1 MSTIF
6 ALSSGTLPSAIA
18 VFRVSGPQSLPILRQ
33 LSRRKVWTPKMM
45 EFTKLY
51 DSQRRIIDESMA
63 VYFPGPKT
71 FTGEDTAEFFLHG
84 SQAVAQKF
92 ATCLSEIENVREA
105 KRGEFTRRAFHNG
118 KMSISEVRGLDRL
131 IRSRTEKER
140 RAAFGQMRGGTRA
153 VEIRKKLVEILS
165 KLFVIID
172 FGEHVALELS
182 DAQKDVAE
190 ILAEI
195 NRLILAWEGA
205 ERAQRGLEIV
215 LYGRPNSG
223 KSSILN
229 QLAHDDVA
237 IVSEIP
243 GTTRDS
249 LVTTIQINGIRCRLT
264 DTAGIRPHT
273 NDVIEAEGIRR
284 AQRRL
289 ESADV
294 ICFVVDPESRSDD
307 VANILEDV
315 KKLKNP
321 ESKVLIVKN
330 KADLKLPYP
339 EVSSSGIHVVSS
351 HATSSEGCQK
361 LRETLGSLVD
371 QLCPETNFLLDAE
384 LLRKCSDEL
393 TCSMLCQDAAIMCQH
408 IEKGLEHIAELTQG
422 TLLDKSSFLPYPPFE
437 VSFARRTHF
446 YGLQLNCTG
455 NNHRWLPRLVFVSH
469 DPNNVNRK
477 AYLTLQLDQFDV
489 DMCSA
494 VDCHTKCTWTVHG
507 GLRVSAK
514 ACCNSEDV
522 VLCRTDAERGRH
534 MLLAFN
540 SMCALVCIG
549 LIPIVCYQRKR
560 QHEARGW
567 ALMELFLIGASILY
581 SVLFLDIVA
590 PPEYGCCV
598 AVWLRQIGFSIFYG
612 SIVLKIYRNLQE
624 YRVRKAQ
631 HVSVREQDMLKYL
644 AAMLALTITGL
655 MAWTVGSW
663 GDTALW
669 RTAWP
674 QCLMQGWHVIWHGY
688 ELLFLLYAVRL
699 CYKARNSDWLERW
712 QFTVAVCLEAVITLM
727 ANLIRYSIRNSG
739 RADTLFIV
747 SFVHLQL
754 TVSVNIVIIV
764 APKFY
769 LSNGEPSRRSM
780 TLGGHS
786 GRAHPSLAKLRDNI
800 LNGTIDFAEVPIVDM
815 NPEDI
820 RAELKRVYTQ
830 LRMYKLKNLYQDNPH
845 ISKKRGG
852 KKWSDK
858 NTKATR
864 RISIPSCSP
873 QAKRI
878 EEDEK
883 SDLTVESSPHN
894 IYLSNFKGANVNNI
908 EQHNSVRV

>member
-1 MSTIF
+1 MYIGAQKSMSTIF

-33 LSRRKVWTPKMM
+33 LSRRKIWTPKMM

-51 DSQRRIIDESMA
+51 DSQRKIIDESMA

-71 FTGEDTAEFFLHG
+71 FTGEDTTEFFLHG

-190 ILAEI
+190 ILSEI

-264 DTAGIRPHT
+264 DTAGVRPHT

-294 ICFVVDPESRSDD
+294 ICVVVDPESRSDD
-307 VANILEDV
+307 VAKILEDV
-315 KKLKNP
+315 EKLKNP

-351 HATSSEGCQK
+351 HATSSEGCQQ

-371 QLCPETNFLLDAE
+371 QLCPEANFLLDAE

-408 IEKGLEHIAELTQG
+408 IEKGLEYIAELTQG
-422 TLLDKSSFLPYPPFE
+422 TVTESVLDGIFS
-437 VSFARRTHF
+437 
-446 YGLQLNCTG
+446 
-455 NNHRWLPRLVFVSH
+455 
-469 DPNNVNRK
+469 
-477 AYLTLQLDQFDV
+477 QF
-489 DMCSA
+489 
-494 VDCHTKCTWTVHG
+494 
-507 GLRVSAK
+507 
-514 ACCNSEDV
+514 
-522 VLCRTDAERGRH
+522 
-534 MLLAFN
+534 
-540 SMCALVCIG
+540 CIG
-549 LIPIVCYQRKR
+549 K
-560 QHEARGW
+560 
-567 ALMELFLIGASILY
+567 
-581 SVLFLDIVA
+581 
-590 PPEYGCCV
+590 
-598 AVWLRQIGFSIFYG
+598 
-612 SIVLKIYRNLQE
+612 
-624 YRVRKAQ
+624 
-631 HVSVREQDMLKYL
+631 
-644 AAMLALTITGL
+644 
-655 MAWTVGSW
+655 
-663 GDTALW
+663 
-669 RTAWP
+669 
-674 QCLMQGWHVIWHGY
+674 
-688 ELLFLLYAVRL
+688 
-699 CYKARNSDWLERW
+699 
-712 QFTVAVCLEAVITLM
+712 
-727 ANLIRYSIRNSG
+727 
-739 RADTLFIV
+739 
-747 SFVHLQL
+747 
-754 TVSVNIVIIV
+754 
-764 APKFY
+764 
-769 LSNGEPSRRSM
+769 
-780 TLGGHS
+780 
-786 GRAHPSLAKLRDNI
+786 
-800 LNGTIDFAEVPIVDM
+800 
-815 NPEDI
+815 
-820 RAELKRVYTQ
+820 
-830 LRMYKLKNLYQDNPH
+830 
-845 ISKKRGG
+845 
-852 KKWSDK
+852 
-858 NTKATR
+858 
-864 RISIPSCSP
+864 
-873 QAKRI
+873 
-878 EEDEK
+878 
-883 SDLTVESSPHN
+883 
-894 IYLSNFKGANVNNI
+894 
-908 EQHNSVRV
+908 

>member
-1 MSTIF
+1 MRRPTT
-6 ALSSGTLPSAIA
+6 ASSN
-18 VFRVSGPQSLPILRQ
+18 Q
-33 LSRRKVWTPKMM
+33 
-45 EFTKLY
+45 Y
-51 DSQRRIIDESMA
+51 RRIIPFNSSSLSSIPCSYLFQYYSFLILIILCSARGTVTEGGQPLTELLSSLDQPYPCGHVVE
-63 VYFPGPKT
+63 
-71 FTGEDTAEFFLHG
+71 AEHFL
-84 SQAVAQKF
+84 STAVALKF
-92 ATCLSEIENVREA
+92 P
-105 KRGEFTRRAFHNG
+105 
-118 KMSISEVRGLDRL
+118 RL
-131 IRSRTEKER
+131 I
-140 RAAFGQMRGGTRA
+140 
-153 VEIRKKLVEILS
+153 
-165 KLFVIID
+165 
-172 FGEHVALELS
+172 
-182 DAQKDVAE
+182 
-190 ILAEI
+190 
-195 NRLILAWEGA
+195 
-205 ERAQRGLEIV
+205 
-215 LYGRPNSG
+215 
-223 KSSILN
+223 
-229 QLAHDDVA
+229 QLAHFFA
-237 IVSEIP
+237 NHSK
-243 GTTRDS
+243 
-249 LVTTIQINGIRCRLT
+249 N
-264 DTAGIRPHT
+264 
-273 NDVIEAEGIRR
+273 
-284 AQRRL
+284 
-289 ESADV
+289 
-294 ICFVVDPESRSDD
+294 FDP
-307 VANILEDV
+307 
-315 KKLKNP
+315 
-321 ESKVLIVKN
+321 
-330 KADLKLPYP
+330 
-339 EVSSSGIHVVSS
+339 
-351 HATSSEGCQK
+351 Q
-361 LRETLGSLVD
+361 
-371 QLCPETNFLLDAE
+371 
-384 LLRKCSDEL
+384 
-393 TCSMLCQDAAIMCQH
+393 
-408 IEKGLEHIAELTQG
+408 
-422 TLLDKSSFLPYPPFE
+422 LLDKSSFLPYPPFE

>member
-1 MSTIF
+1 MRRPTTT
-6 ALSSGTLPSAIA
+6 SSN
-18 VFRVSGPQSLPILRQ
+18 Q
-33 LSRRKVWTPKMM
+33 
-45 EFTKLY
+45 Y
-51 DSQRRIIDESMA
+51 RRIIPFNSSSLSSIPCSYLFQYYSFLILIILCSARGTVTEGGQPLTELLSSLDQPYPCGHVVE
-63 VYFPGPKT
+63 
-71 FTGEDTAEFFLHG
+71 AEHFL
-84 SQAVAQKF
+84 STAVALKF
-92 ATCLSEIENVREA
+92 P
-105 KRGEFTRRAFHNG
+105 
-118 KMSISEVRGLDRL
+118 RL
-131 IRSRTEKER
+131 I
-140 RAAFGQMRGGTRA
+140 
-153 VEIRKKLVEILS
+153 
-165 KLFVIID
+165 
-172 FGEHVALELS
+172 
-182 DAQKDVAE
+182 
-190 ILAEI
+190 
-195 NRLILAWEGA
+195 
-205 ERAQRGLEIV
+205 
-215 LYGRPNSG
+215 
-223 KSSILN
+223 
-229 QLAHDDVA
+229 QLAHFFA
-237 IVSEIP
+237 NHSK
-243 GTTRDS
+243 
-249 LVTTIQINGIRCRLT
+249 N
-264 DTAGIRPHT
+264 
-273 NDVIEAEGIRR
+273 
-284 AQRRL
+284 
-289 ESADV
+289 
-294 ICFVVDPESRSDD
+294 FDP
-307 VANILEDV
+307 
-315 KKLKNP
+315 
-321 ESKVLIVKN
+321 
-330 KADLKLPYP
+330 
-339 EVSSSGIHVVSS
+339 
-351 HATSSEGCQK
+351 Q
-361 LRETLGSLVD
+361 
-371 QLCPETNFLLDAE
+371 
-384 LLRKCSDEL
+384 
-393 TCSMLCQDAAIMCQH
+393 
-408 IEKGLEHIAELTQG
+408 
-422 TLLDKSSFLPYPPFE
+422 LLDKSSFLPYPPFE

-455 NNHRWLPRLVFVSH
+455 NNHRFLIEELNSRRVAPKRPALASRPQCRTNGFHVSSLCLTTRTMSIAKPISPFNSTNSTWICAPQWIAIQKLVFVYMDGARRSSSFSQSM
-469 DPNNVNRK
+469 
-477 AYLTLQLDQFDV
+477 LQFRRRRFV
-489 DMCSA
+489 
-494 VDCHTKCTWTVHG
+494 
-507 GLRVSAK
+507 
-514 ACCNSEDV
+514 
-522 VLCRTDAERGRH
+522 GRH

>member
-1 MSTIF
+1 MRPLTAASTTTTVLVLLTVLGGGGAASSSVTEGGQ
-6 ALSSGTLPSAIA
+6 ALSEL
-18 VFRVSGPQSLPILRQ
+18 
-33 LSRRKVWTPKMM
+33 LS
-45 EFTKLY
+45 Y
-51 DSQRRIIDESMA
+51 
-63 VYFPGPKT
+63 
-71 FTGEDTAEFFLHG
+71 
-84 SQAVAQKF
+84 
-92 ATCLSEIENVREA
+92 
-105 KRGEFTRRAFHNG
+105 
-118 KMSISEVRGLDRL
+118 LDQPYPC
-131 IRSRTEKER
+131 
-140 RAAFGQMRGGTRA
+140 G
-153 VEIRKKLVEILS
+153 
-165 KLFVIID
+165 
-172 FGEHVALELS
+172 H
-182 DAQKDVAE
+182 
-190 ILAEI
+190 
-195 NRLILAWEGA
+195 
-205 ERAQRGLEIV
+205 
-215 LYGRPNSG
+215 
-223 KSSILN
+223 
-229 QLAHDDVA
+229 
-237 IVSEIP
+237 
-243 GTTRDS
+243 
-249 LVTTIQINGIRCRLT
+249 
-264 DTAGIRPHT
+264 
-273 NDVIEAEGIRR
+273 VIEAEHFLATAVGLKFP
-284 AQRRL
+284 RL
-289 ESADV
+289 IQLAHFFANHSAN
-294 ICFVVDPESRSDD
+294 FDPS
-307 VANILEDV
+307 
-315 KKLKNP
+315 
-321 ESKVLIVKN
+321 LI
-330 KADLKLPYP
+330 
-339 EVSSSGIHVVSS
+339 
-351 HATSSEGCQK
+351 
-361 LRETLGSLVD
+361 
-371 QLCPETNFLLDAE
+371 
-384 LLRKCSDEL
+384 
-393 TCSMLCQDAAIMCQH
+393 
-408 IEKGLEHIAELTQG
+408 
-422 TLLDKSSFLPYPPFE
+422 DKSAFVATPPFD

-446 YGLQLNCTG
+446 YGLQLNCTN

-469 DPNNVNRK
+469 DPIQPEKK
-477 AYLTLQLDQFDV
+477 AYLTIQLDQFEIDL
-489 DMCSA
+489 CSA

-514 ACCNSEDV
+514 ACCEHANIRM
-522 VLCRTDAERGRH
+522 CRTDAERGRH

-540 SMCALVCIG
+540 SVCAFVC
-549 LIPIVCYQRKR
+549 LAMIPIVCYQRKR
-560 QHEARGW
+560 QHEVRGW
-567 ALMELFLIGASILY
+567 ALMELFLLGASILY
-581 SVLFLDIVA
+581 SILFLDWFA
-590 PPEYGCCV
+590 PPEAGCCV

-644 AAMLALTITGL
+644 AAMLALTVTGL

-663 GDTALW
+663 GDAALW

-674 QCLMQGWHVIWHGY
+674 QCQMQGWHVIWHGY

-712 QFTVAVCLEAVITLM
+712 QFTVAVCLEAIITLM

-858 NTKATR
+858 NTKAR
-864 RISIPSCSP
+864 RISIPTCSP

-883 SDLTVESSPHN
+883 SDLTVESAPHN
-894 IYLSNFKGANVNNI
+894 VYLSTYKMQM
-908 EQHNSVRV
+908 EQNHSVRV